1 MDLPTPTAE
10 PSEKLQALI
19 ADQKEDMLKLLT
31 KPRRGMENNGKH
43 SRQRKDANKEKI
55 KGVFGRCKFLSLRKT
70 NKV

>member
-1 MDLPTPTAE
+1 MSPNTQTATITPEMQEQITAH
-10 PSEKLQALI
+10 
-19 ADQKEDMLKLLT
+19 KEAMLKLLT

-43 SRQRKDANKEKI
+43 SRQRKDAKKEKI